1 MGVAFLP
8 LSFYNNPKTKDHGKL
23 CIILGKENGNHSYQ
37 NKFNFIAGKQEDGQS
52 IQGALI
58 KEVKEELGLYIT
70 QELLQKCLVS
80 IVKTKITYYFTCFV
94 SGISEDKWVEMLYR
108 RDRTEGLAG
117 DYKEMT
123 EIRYFPICE
132 LENNKEILSE
142 FVISHIGLIL
152 NEATKLKFEQEV
164 HYKEFVN
171 ATPENEKSIML
182 S

>member
-8 LSFYNNPKTKDHGKL
+8 LSFYNNPKSKNHGKL
-23 CIILGKENGNHSYQ
+23 CIILGRENGNHSYQ
-37 NKFNFIAGKQEDGQS
+37 NKFNFIAGKQEKDQS
-52 IQGALI
+52 IHDALI

-80 IVKTKITYYFTCFV
+80 IVNTKITYYFTCFV
-94 SGISEDKWVEMLYR
+94 SGISEDDWARMMYQRINTV
-108 RDRTEGLAG
+108 GLPN

-132 LENNKEILSE
+132 LEYNKDILSD

-171 ATPENEKSIML
+171 ATPENEKSLML